1 MTTGPGENTQ
11 AVPAGRLSV
20 QFSVTVLSN
29 GPEALTLNV
38 AGVDV
43 PPFVTVIVTGDAL
56 LNPKSITFN
65 VSAAS

>member
-1 MTTGPGENTQ
+1 
-11 AVPAGRLSV
+11 V

-43 PPFVTVIVTGDAL
+43 PPFVTVIVAGDAL

>member
-29 GPEALTLNV
+29 GPEALTLSV
-38 AGVDV
+38 VGVDV
-43 PPFVTVIVTGDAL
+43 PAFGTVIVAGVAL
-56 LNPKSITFN
+56 LNAKSTTFN

>member
-1 MTTGPGENTQ
+1 MTAGPGENTQ

-43 PPFVTVIVTGDAL
+43 PPFVTVIVAGDAL